1 MCVPT
6 LPASTLFLY
15 VISRPQTRSRRPAS
29 RRLPNTKEKNEQPA
43 AGLQHEL
50 DQLSINALRFL
61 AVDAV
66 QKANSGH
73 PGAPLACA
81 PIAYLLYHKVMKH
94 DPSDPKWID
103 RDRFVLSNGHA
114 SALLYGS
121 LHLSGYDLPMS
132 QLEQFR
138 QWGSHTPG
146 HPEYG
151 DTPGVEV
158 TTGPLGQ
165 GFGMAVGIATAEKH
179 LAAIYN
185 RDTYNIVDHFT
196 YVLCGDGDM
205 MEGISHETASLA
217 GTLGL
222 GKLIVFYDDN
232 LISLDGPTE
241 LSFTENVNMRFE
253 AYNWH
258 VQFVPDGNDL
268 VALEDAIL
276 AAKAETTRPSLIN
289 VRTIIGYGSPKAG
302 TNKVHGEALGV
313 EAVKATKKNLGWPE
327 DKTFYVPDEAR
338 ANWDKAKLRGKDF
351 KAAWEAEFAEYA
363 KAYPEPA
370 AEFKRVISA
379 KLADGWEKTIPVFP
393 TEKPIATRNAGQTVM
408 NAIEKVVPELFGGA
422 ADLTAST
429 KTIFKDSPSFH
440 VDPTGRNVFFG
451 VREFGMCAMVNGM
464 AAHGGIIPF
473 GSTFFV
479 FSDYARSAIRMA
491 ALMGVHSLFV
501 FTHDSVGLGEDGP
514 THQPIE
520 HLMSLRAI
528 PQLTDFRPADANET
542 AACWQLALERK
553 SPSFM
558 ALSRQDLPV
567 LDNEKYKIREG
578 VKHGAYAL
586 DATGKD
592 IILIATGSEV
602 SVIIKAAAEL
612 KAAGINAT
620 VVSMP
625 SFRIFDEQDQSYKDQ
640 LFPESTPKVSLEAG
654 ATMGWYKYVGHNG
667 TVIGIDR
674 FGASAPGAIALDKL
688 GINVA
693 HVVDAAKKLVKK

>member
-1 MCVPT
+1 M
-6 LPASTLFLY
+6 S
-15 VISRPQTRSRRPAS
+15 
-29 RRLPNTKEKNEQPA
+29 EQKD
-43 AGLQHEL
+43 LTQQEL
-50 DQLSINALRFL
+50 DQLSINTLRFL

-66 QKANSGH
+66 EKAKSGH
-73 PGAPLACA
+73 PGAPLGCA
-81 PIAYLLYHKVMKH
+81 PIAYLLYHKLMKH

-103 RDRFVLSNGHA
+103 RDRFILSNGHA

-121 LHLSGYDLPMS
+121 LHLSGYGLPIS

-138 QWGSHTPG
+138 QYGSHTPG
-146 HPEYG
+146 HPERG
-151 DTPGVEV
+151 EAPGVEV

-179 LAAIYN
+179 LAAVYN
-185 RDTYNIVDHFT
+185 RDTYNIIDHYT

-222 GKLIVFYDDN
+222 GKLIVLYDDN

-241 LSFTENVNMRFE
+241 LSFTEDVTKRFE
-253 AYNWH
+253 GYYWH
-258 VQFVPDGNDL
+258 VQHVADGNDL
-268 VALEDAIL
+268 VAIEKAIL
-276 AAKAETTRPSLIN
+276 AAKAETSKPSLIR
-289 VRTIIGYGSPKAG
+289 VRTVIGYGSPRAG
-302 TNKVHGEALGV
+302 TNKVHGEAMGP
-313 EAVKATKKNLGWPE
+313 ENTKATKKNLGWPE
-327 DKTFYVPDEAR
+327 DKSFYVPDAAR
-338 ANWDKAKLRGKDF
+338 ANWDTIKLRGKDAH
-351 KAAWEAEFAEYA
+351 AAWDDEFAEYK

-370 AEFKRVISA
+370 SIFERTVKS
-379 KLADGWEKTIPVFP
+379 KLADGWEKKIPTFP
-393 TEKPIATRNAGQTVM
+393 VDKPMATRNAGQAVM
-408 NAIEKVVPELFGGA
+408 QAIESVVPELFGGA

-464 AAHGGIIPF
+464 AAHGGLIPF

-479 FSDYARSAIRMA
+479 FSDYCRPALRLS

-520 HLMSLRAI
+520 HLMSLRMI
-528 PQLTDFRPADANET
+528 PHFTDFRPADANET
-542 AACWQLALERK
+542 AACWQLALERQ

-567 LDNEKYKIREG
+567 LDAAKAQAGARK
-578 VKHGAYAL
+578 GAYEL
-586 DATGKD
+586 VSNGKD
-592 IILIATGSEV
+592 VIIIATGSEV
-602 SVIIKAAAEL
+602 SVAVKAAEEL
-612 KAAGINAT
+612 KGAGINAT
-620 VVSMP
+620 VISMP
-625 SFRIFDEQDQSYKDQ
+625 SFKIYDEQDDAYKAS
-640 LFPESTPKVSLEAG
+640 LMPEGTPKVAIEAG
-654 ATMGWYKYVGHNG
+654 ATLGWYKYTGHNG
-667 TVIGIDR
+667 AVIGLDR

-693 HVVDAAKKLVKK
+693 NVVEHAKKLVKK

>member
-1 MCVPT
+1 M
-6 LPASTLFLY
+6 SD
-15 VISRPQTRSRRPAS
+15 Q
-29 RRLPNTKEKNEQPA
+29 Q
-43 AGLQHEL
+43 QHEL

-66 QKANSGH
+66 EKAKSGH
-73 PGAPLACA
+73 PGAPLGCA
-81 PIAYLLYHKVMKH
+81 PIAYLLYHKFMKH

-103 RDRFVLSNGHA
+103 RDRFILSNGHA
-114 SALLYGS
+114 SALLYGA

-151 DTPGVEV
+151 EAPGVEV

-165 GFGMAVGIATAEKH
+165 GLGMAVGIATAEKH
-179 LAAIYN
+179 LAAVYN
-185 RDTYNIVDHFT
+185 RDTYNIVDHYT
-196 YVLCGDGDM
+196 YVLCGDGDL
-205 MEGISHETASLA
+205 MEGISHEVASLA

-241 LSFTENVNMRFE
+241 LSYTEDVTKRFE
-253 AYNWH
+253 AYHWH
-258 VQFVPDGNDL
+258 VQSVADGNDL
-268 VALEDAIL
+268 QALEDAIL
-276 AAKAETTRPSLIN
+276 AAKAETTRPSLIR
-289 VRTIIGYGSPKAG
+289 VHTVIGYGSPKAG
-302 TNKVHGEALGV
+302 TNKVHGEALGA
-313 EAVKATKKNLGWPE
+313 EAVKATKKNLNWPE

-338 ANWDKAKLRGKDF
+338 ANWETVKLCGKD
-351 KAAWEAEFAEYA
+351 AHNEWQAEFEEYK

-370 AEFKRVISA
+370 AEFDRTIKAVLA
-379 KLADGWEKTIPVFP
+379 KDWEKKIPVFP
-393 TEKPIATRNAGQTVM
+393 TDKPVATRNAGQVVM

-464 AAHGGIIPF
+464 AAHGGLIPF
-473 GSTFFV
+473 GSTFFT
-479 FSDYARSAIRMA
+479 FSDYCRSALRMA
-491 ALMGVHSLFV
+491 ALMSVHSLFI

-520 HLMSLRAI
+520 HLMALRAI

-553 SPSFM
+553 SASFM

-567 LDNEKYKIREG
+567 IDNEKYKVHEG
-578 VKHGAYAL
+578 VKRGAYAL
-586 DATGKD
+586 DNSGKD
-592 IILIATGSEV
+592 LILIATGSEV
-602 SVIIKAAAEL
+602 SLIVKAAEEL
-612 KAAGINAT
+612 KAAGINAS

-625 SFRIFDEQDQSYKDQ
+625 SFKIYDEQDAAYKTS
-640 LFPESTPKVSLEAG
+640 LLPEATPKLAVEAG
-654 ATMGWYKYVGHNG
+654 ATMGWYKYIGHNG
-667 TVIGIDR
+667 SVIGLDR
-674 FGASAPGAIALDKL
+674 FGASAPGAIALEKL
-688 GINVA
+688 GISVS
-693 HVVDAAKKLVKK
+693 HIVEQAKKLVKK

>member
-1 MCVPT
+1 M
-6 LPASTLFLY
+6 SDQQQ
-15 VISRPQTRSRRPAS
+15 SD
-29 RRLPNTKEKNEQPA
+29 K
-43 AGLQHEL
+43 QHAL

-81 PIAYLLYHKVMKH
+81 PIAYLLYNKIMKY
-94 DPSDPKWID
+94 DPADPKWID
-103 RDRFVLSNGHA
+103 RDRFILSNGHA
-114 SALLYGS
+114 SALLYGT
-121 LHLSGYDLPMS
+121 LHLAGYDLPMA

-151 DTPGVEV
+151 EAPGVEV

-165 GFGMAVGIATAEKH
+165 GFAMAVGIATAEKH
-179 LAAIYN
+179 LGAVYN
-185 RDTYNIVDHFT
+185 RDAHKVIDHHT
-196 YVLCGDGDM
+196 YVLCGDGDL

-217 GTLGL
+217 GTLNL

-241 LSFTENVNMRFE
+241 LSYTEDVTLRFE
-253 AYNWH
+253 AYHWH
-258 VQFVPDGNDL
+258 VQMVHDGNDL
-268 VALEDAIL
+268 VALEAAIA
-276 AAKAETTRPSLIN
+276 AAKAETTRPSLIR
-289 VRTIIGYGSPKAG
+289 VRTVIGYGSPKAG

-313 EAVKATKKNLGWPE
+313 EAVKETKKNLGWPE
-327 DKTFYVPDEAR
+327 DKTFYVPEEAA
-338 ANWDKAKLRGKDF
+338 ANWATSKPRGK
-351 KAAWEAEFAEYA
+351 KVHEAWDADFAEYK

-370 AEFKRVISA
+370 GEFERVIKGELS
-379 KLADGWEKTIPVFP
+379 KDLSSKVPVFP
-393 TEKPIATRNAGQTVM
+393 TDKAVATRNAGQIVM
-408 NAIEKVVPELFGGA
+408 NAIAGVVPELFGGA

-440 VDPTGRNVFFG
+440 VDPKGRNVFFG

-464 AAHGGIIPF
+464 AAHGGLIPF

-479 FSDYARSAIRMA
+479 FSDYARSALRMA
-491 ALMGVHSLFV
+491 ALMSVHSLFV
-501 FTHDSVGLGEDGP
+501 FTHDSIGLGEDGP
-514 THQPIE
+514 THQPVE

-528 PQLTDFRPADANET
+528 PQFTDFRPADANET

-553 SPSFM
+553 SASFM

-567 LDNEKYKIREG
+567 LDNEKYKVHEG
-578 VKHGAYAL
+578 VKKGAYAL
-586 DATGKD
+586 DNSGKD

-602 SVIIKAAAEL
+602 SLILKAAEEL
-612 KAAGINAT
+612 KTAGINAS

-625 SFRIFDEQDQSYKDQ
+625 SFKVYDEQSDAYKAS
-640 LFPESTPKVSLEAG
+640 LLPESTPKIAVEAG

-667 TVIGIDR
+667 TVIGLDR
-674 FGASAPGAIALDKL
+674 FGASAPGPIAMEKL
-688 GINVA
+688 GISVA
-693 HVVDAAKKLVKK
+693 HVVEQAKKLVKK

>member
-1 MCVPT
+1 M
-6 LPASTLFLY
+6 SD
-15 VISRPQTRSRRPAS
+15 Q
-29 RRLPNTKEKNEQPA
+29 
-43 AGLQHEL
+43 QHEL

-66 QKANSGH
+66 EKAKSGH
-73 PGAPLACA
+73 PGAPLGCA
-81 PIAYLLYHKVMKH
+81 PIAYLLYHKFMKH

-103 RDRFVLSNGHA
+103 RDRFILSNGHA
-114 SALLYGS
+114 SALLYGA
-121 LHLSGYDLPMS
+121 LHLSGYDLPIA

-151 DTPGVEV
+151 EAPGVEV

-165 GFGMAVGIATAEKH
+165 GLGMAVGIATAEKH
-179 LAAIYN
+179 LAAVYN

-196 YVLCGDGDM
+196 YVLCGDGDL
-205 MEGISHETASLA
+205 MEGISHEVASLA

-222 GKLIVFYDDN
+222 GKLIVLYDDN

-241 LSFTENVNMRFE
+241 LSFTEDVTKRFE
-253 AYNWH
+253 AYHWH
-258 VQFVPDGNDL
+258 VQSVADGNDL
-268 VALEDAIL
+268 QGLEDAIL
-276 AAKAETTRPSLIN
+276 AAKAETTKPSLIR
-289 VRTIIGYGSPKAG
+289 VHTVIGYGSPKAG
-302 TNKVHGEALGV
+302 TNKVHGEALGA
-313 EAVKATKKNLGWPE
+313 EAVKATKKNLNWPE

-338 ANWDKAKLRGKDF
+338 ANWDTIKLRGKD
-351 KAAWEAEFAEYA
+351 AHNEWNAEFAEYA

-370 AEFKRVISA
+370 AEFDRTIKAVLA
-379 KLADGWEKTIPVFP
+379 KDWEKKIPVFP
-393 TEKPIATRNAGQTVM
+393 TDKPVATRNAGQVVM

-440 VDPTGRNVFFG
+440 VDPVGRNVFFG

-464 AAHGGIIPF
+464 AAHGGLIPF
-473 GSTFFV
+473 GSTFFT
-479 FSDYARSAIRMA
+479 FSDYCRSALRMA
-491 ALMGVHSLFV
+491 ALMSVHSLFI

-553 SPSFM
+553 SASFM

-567 LDNEKYKIREG
+567 IDAEKYKVHEG
-578 VKHGAYAL
+578 VKKGAYAL
-586 DATGKD
+586 DNSGKD

-602 SVIIKAAAEL
+602 SVIVKAAEEL
-612 KAAGINAT
+612 KAAGINAS

-625 SFRIFDEQDQSYKDQ
+625 SFKIFDEQDEAYKAS
-640 LFPESTPKVSLEAG
+640 LFPEATPKLAIEAG

-667 TVIGIDR
+667 AVIGIDR
-674 FGASAPGAIALDKL
+674 FGASAPGPIALEKL
-688 GINVA
+688 GISVA
-693 HVVDAAKKLVKK
+693 HVVEQAKKLVKK